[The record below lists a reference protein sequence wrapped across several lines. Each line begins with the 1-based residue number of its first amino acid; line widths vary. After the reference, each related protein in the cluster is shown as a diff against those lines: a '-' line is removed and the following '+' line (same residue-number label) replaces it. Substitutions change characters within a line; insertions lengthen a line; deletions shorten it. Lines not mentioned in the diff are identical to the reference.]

1 MASPGSIT
9 TKAAT
14 TTDTTA
20 ISDQVRAA
28 GGIASHGLAR
38 SLEALRGLAFGHLAA
53 ATNRPRSVHGRLHVQ
68 RRHLSGGAI
77 AGVTVGV
84 VVAVALL
91 AICLYPCLLYLKR
104 RRSGQPR
111 PAFDAEAAMAAA
123 AAGNSGSSTSG
134 GGASSPPKR
143 LSSSDS
149 YRPKAELTRGGDFG
163 DRGSNDYGDWGR
175 QPVDNGGVGGN
186 GYALPLSAAYL
197 QPGDPGLVEN
207 GLAEEY
213 RVRAAPFPLLGCYDG
228 EFAPPMADDHQPG
241 VLKGTSA
248 DYYSPDIPSEA
259 FGMVTQPD
267 PALESPIQPASSRA
281 SSLRHNMMQMFRRK
295 SARDATLDS
304 TLSRTT
310 ITEHPPRSADASPQL
325 DGATPLQAIIT
336 AADRVESPTNISSAS
351 LPLSSRASSQRRQP
365 ADQAR
370 ARAQA
375 QAQAPA
381 GAPAGAPAEEVEAS
395 LAPASPPFS
404 SAAEPCPKTTPPE
417 SPPSSFPS
425 YQQFRKS
432 PSPPVAAPGTVN
444 PMDIMP
450 ASTESEVWHRTEH
463 QLYEAFHKPPPSG
476 PAALPP
482 QEGFANGTSMPSP
495 SPTPPETQAQPILTV
510 QSPDSANH
518 TIELTIPDHGHDH
531 DHDHDHDNNN
541 NNSSSSNSNGGGG
554 NSNHQT
560 HTQFDS
566 GDVAMLDATALPPN
580 PDHGLAAPDGRH
592 PSYPSDQSTPL
603 PGPSFTDVSSQNTPS
618 TQLDTP
624 SPESV
629 GSSDF
634 RHSAS
639 PHSGAG
645 SHSPRTG
652 VYRCDEPGCNQF
664 FDQPHKLKHHQR
676 YHSKDHKC
684 PYPGCG
690 KGFGTKTHL
699 QRHINDRHEKKK
711 KFHCSVAGC
720 DYSRAGGKAF
730 PRKDNWKRHMIKI
743 HNIEQQQL
751 PEPIEVDMDVD
762 GI

>member
-1 MASPGSIT
+1 
-9 TKAAT
+9 
-14 TTDTTA
+14 
-20 ISDQVRAA
+20 
-28 GGIASHGLAR
+28 
-38 SLEALRGLAFGHLAA
+38 
-53 ATNRPRSVHGRLHVQ
+53 
-68 RRHLSGGAI
+68 
-77 AGVTVGV
+77 
-84 VVAVALL
+84 
-91 AICLYPCLLYLKR
+91 
-104 RRSGQPR
+104 
-111 PAFDAEAAMAAA
+111 
-123 AAGNSGSSTSG
+123 
-134 GGASSPPKR
+134 PKG
-143 LSSSDS
+143 
-149 YRPKAELTRGGDFG
+149 ELTRGGDFG
-163 DRGSNDYGDWGR
+163 DRGSNDYGDWGA
-175 QPVDNGGVGGN
+175 PVDNGGNNTSN
-186 GYALPLSAAYL
+186 GYSIPFNAAYL
-197 QPGDPGLVEN
+197 RPGDPGLVEN

-213 RVRAAPFPLLGCYDG
+213 RVKAQPFPLLGCYDG
-228 EFAPPMADDHQPG
+228 EFAPPISDDHQPG

-267 PALESPIQPASSRA
+267 TALESPVQPASSRA
-281 SSLRHNMMQMFRRK
+281 SSLRYNMMQMFRRK
-295 SARDATLDS
+295 SGKDATLDS
-304 TLSRTT
+304 TLSRIT
-310 ITEHPPRSADASPQL
+310 ISEDPQHPAD
-325 DGATPLQAIIT
+325 ATPLQTIIT
-336 AADRVESPTNISSAS
+336 TGDRVESPTNISTAS
-351 LPLSSRASSQRRQP
+351 LPLSRTPSHHQP
-365 ADQAR
+365 GAE
-370 ARAQA
+370 
-375 QAQAPA
+375 A
-381 GAPAGAPAEEVEAS
+381 GAGVEAGAS
-395 LAPASPPFS
+395 LAPVSPPTS
-404 SAAEPCPKTTPPE
+404 NAAEPFSKTTPPE
-417 SPPSSFPS
+417 SPPFPS

-463 QLYEAFHKPPPSG
+463 QLYEAFHKPSPSD
-476 PAALPP
+476 PAAFP
-482 QEGFANGTSMPSP
+482 QEAFANGTAIPSP
-495 SPTPPETQAQPILTV
+495 SPTPPETQAQPIFTV
-510 QSPDSANH
+510 QSPDSTNH
-518 TIELTIPDHGHDH
+518 TELVPDHINNSR
-531 DHDHDHDNNN
+531 NNN
-541 NNSSSSNSNGGGG
+541 NNNTSSSDNDP
-554 NSNHQT
+554 T
-560 HTQFDS
+560 HVQLDHA
-566 GDVAMLDATALPPN
+566 DVVMPDAAVPPPN
-580 PDHGLAAPDGRH
+580 HDHNLAAPDGRH

-639 PHSGAG
+639 PHSGAS